1 MKNKNN
7 SESGTEQVKTA
18 SSWLHH
24 TTALVIILDTCF
36 SQSKSEIVKTR
47 TWVCVCE
54 WMNERVQKSVETPSI
69 LFGLCANWQ
78 HTNALFCCSFT
89 FITYFC
95 FVLSFLW
102 GPRDSTSCGN
112 RISKSSNFLPSLCH
126 YLFEII
132 AQSTSFVSFFEHF
145 SDHMFFRSETKTTRS
160 FSTSQTCCEL
170 LHCLYDCN
178 KINWILR
185 VWSCLRCT
193 LNFFLFFVF
202 VFVFV
207 TRDLLWWL
215 TSISALVFAI
225 SCKLSLWMDSRISLW
240 WNSELDPSYVFN
252 FLEFRSVRFFFVWR
266 ESRLNDNESNPQEV
280 RLQNEFV
287 HKSDSVILVNVPVE
301 CARSI
306 QQIAVLVGL
315 VNVLLL
321 SKFLQDHTNWLSHF
335 HVLLGNVPIKLW
347 VVV

>member
-1 MKNKNN
+1 
-7 SESGTEQVKTA
+7 
-18 SSWLHH
+18 
-24 TTALVIILDTCF
+24 
-36 SQSKSEIVKTR
+36 
-47 TWVCVCE
+47 
-54 WMNERVQKSVETPSI
+54 
-69 LFGLCANWQ
+69 
-78 HTNALFCCSFT
+78 
-89 FITYFC
+89 
-95 FVLSFLW
+95 
-102 GPRDSTSCGN
+102 
-112 RISKSSNFLPSLCH
+112 
-126 YLFEII
+126 
-132 AQSTSFVSFFEHF
+132 
-145 SDHMFFRSETKTTRS
+145 
-160 FSTSQTCCEL
+160 
-170 LHCLYDCN
+170 
-178 KINWILR
+178 
-185 VWSCLRCT
+185 
-193 LNFFLFFVF
+193 LFFVF